1 MTRWCARTLL
11 GVTLG
16 FVLGSGCSVDDD
28 RYNFGDEAGAAGVA
42 GARSPGA
49 SGAAG
54 KGATGGRGSTQPTAG
69 GFASGVGGSF
79 AAAGSGGNA
88 APGGVNGQGAVSA
101 LGGTNANPNPVA
113 GTAGTNPPAATGVC
127 VAGNT
132 EPCGDCGTRTC
143 DSVRLDWNACIG
155 TGIQQ
160 DCWETPEGAAL
171 PGEMPTVPKGKC
183 TVGGQTCQADGTWS
197 ACTGAVAPAASDDC
211 SVAGDDSNCSGMPND
226 GCNCSPGM
234 MRACGTDAGNCQQG
248 QQVCTANTWGPCL
261 DEVKPLANDSCLVTG
276 DDATC
281 NGLPNEACLCV
292 ADNPMACNDNV
303 ACTDNVCTNGV
314 CSNPTSAG
322 FCRIGGQ
329 CYPDGASEPGNPCR
343 FCDADVNRT
352 GWSNSPS
359 TVKCDDGQWCNGNDV
374 CSAGSCTHEFTTNR
388 CTASGPCAL
397 SACDEA
403 RDSCF
408 RPNTFDCSS
417 NVETRCA
424 SSSCGADVQNRTI
437 ARKCSGSSAAC
448 DGATSTGSW
457 TTSTDC
463 SNDQVCQASGS
474 NYSCAAKLGCG
485 STWCNGALCWTTTNP
500 GKRTAPAAATF
511 CANLTLA
518 GESNWRIA
526 TIFEYFSILN
536 GCDGRTGTARSGAGT
551 CRFVDNQFVDCT
563 ACPSDGGPGNS
574 GCYWPA
580 AMGTCDTSDS
590 ATAGYWSAQ
599 PSGAIPLGFDPDSG
613 NGFFYPTVDAAFQFR
628 CVTDN

>member
-16 FVLGSGCSVDDD
+16 FVLWAGCSVDDA

-42 GARSPGA
+42 GARLQGA

-54 KGATGGRGSTQPTAG
+54 KGATGGRGSTPSAG

-79 AAAGSGGNA
+79 SAAGSAGNA

-101 LGGTNANPNPVA
+101 LGGTNTNPAA
-113 GTAGTNPPAATGVC
+113 GTAGTTPSPAGVC
-127 VAGNT
+127 VAGTT

-155 TGIQQ
+155 TGTQQ

-171 PGEMPTVPKGKC
+171 PGEMPTDPKGKC

-197 ACTGAVAPAASDDC
+197 ACTGAVAPAAGDDC

-248 QQVCTANTWGPCL
+248 QQVCTANTWGPCVG
-261 DEVKPLANDSCLVTG
+261 EVKPVANDSCLVTG
-276 DDATC
+276 DDGTC
-281 NGLPNEACLCV
+281 NGLPNEGCLCV

-329 CYPDGASEPGNPCR
+329 CYSDGASEPGNPCR
-343 FCDADVNRT
+343 FCDADVNRS

-359 TVKCDDGQWCNGNDV
+359 SVRCDDGQWCNGNDV

-397 SACDEA
+397 SVCDEA

-424 SSSCGADVQNRTI
+424 SSSCGADVQNRTV

-448 DGATSTGSW
+448 DGATSTGNW
-457 TTSTDC
+457 TASTDC
-463 SNDQVCQASGS
+463 SNNQVCQASGS
-474 NYSCAAKLGCG
+474 RLLLRRQARLRFQLVQRRPVLDDDQSRQTHRGCG
-485 STWCNGALCWTTTNP
+485 RHVLRQPHAGRREQLADRDASTSTWLFPRGATAQPGRPDPALPIAAFRTINSWIARRVRAVTVQATTAATGLP
-500 GKRTAPAAATF
+500 TWAPATLPTARRAATGLPNRPAPFPSASTPAAAT
-511 CANLTLA
+511 ASSTRP
-518 GESNWRIA
+518 SMWR
-526 TIFEYFSILN
+526 S
-536 GCDGRTGTARSGAGT
+536 S
-551 CRFVDNQFVDCT
+551 
-563 ACPSDGGPGNS
+563 S
-574 GCYWPA
+574 A
-580 AMGTCDTSDS
+580 A
-590 ATAGYWSAQ
+590 
-599 PSGAIPLGFDPDSG
+599 
-613 NGFFYPTVDAAFQFR
+613 
-628 CVTDN
+628 

>member
-1 MTRWCARTLL
+1 MTRSCARALL
-11 GVTLG
+11 AVPLV
-16 FVLGSGCSVDDD
+16 FVLGAGCSVEEA
-28 RYNFGDEAGAAGVA
+28 RYSFGNDAGASSVG
-42 GARSPGA
+42 GT

-54 KGATGGRGSTQPTAG
+54 KAAAAGRGSTPTPAG
-69 GFASGVGGSF
+69 GTGNGFGGALAS
-79 AAAGSGGNA
+79 AGSAGNA
-88 APGGVNGQGAVSA
+88 ARGGVNGQGAASA
-101 LGGTNANPNPVA
+101 IGGTNTSPTGA
-113 GTAGTNPPAATGVC
+113 GTAGATTPPSPTGSC
-127 VAGNT
+127 VAGT
-132 EPCGDCGTRTC
+132 MEPCGDCGTRVC
-143 DSVRLDWNACIG
+143 DSFRLEWNACIG
-155 TGIQQ
+155 DGTRQ
-160 DCWETPEGAAL
+160 DCWETPEGAPL
-171 PGEMPTVPKGKC
+171 PGEKPTEPKGKC
-183 TVGGQTCQADGTWS
+183 TVGAQICQSDGTWS

-211 SVAGDDSNCSGMPND
+211 NVAGDDSNCSGMPND
-226 GCNCSPGM
+226 GCNCGPGM
-234 MRACGTDAGNCQQG
+234 MRACGTNEGNCQQG
-248 QQVCTANTWGPCL
+248 TQVCTANTWGPCEG
-261 DEVKPLANDSCLVTG
+261 EVKPLASDSCLVTG
-276 DDATC
+276 DDANC
-281 NGLPNEACLCV
+281 NNLPNEGCLCV

-303 ACTDNVCTNGV
+303 SCTDNVCMNGV

-329 CYPDGASEPGNPCR
+329 CYADGAQEPGNPCH
-343 FCDADVNRT
+343 FCDADVNRSA
-352 GWSNSPS
+352 WSNSPS

-374 CSAGSCTHEFTTNR
+374 CSAGSCTHEFTSNR

-397 SACDEA
+397 SVCDEA

-417 NVETRCA
+417 NVETRC
-424 SSSCGADVQNRTI
+424 SSSACSSDVQNRTV

-474 NYSCAAKLGCG
+474 NYSCANRLGCG
-485 STWCNGALCWTTTNP
+485 STWCNGSLCWTTTNP
-500 GKRTAPAAATF
+500 GKRTAAAAATY
-511 CANLTLA
+511 CTNLTVA

-526 TIFEYFSILN
+526 SIYDYFSILTGCN
-536 GCDGRTGTARSGAGT
+536 GTTGTARAGAGT
-551 CRFVDNQFVDCT
+551 CRFSDNQFVDCM

-580 AMGTCDTSDS
+580 AMGACDTSDS

-613 NGFFYPTVDAAFQFR
+613 NGFFYPTVDAEFQFR